1 MKWGELP
8 GDSKDLLYW
17 ILWFAIG
24 AFSKGDL
31 EGLLKRMFIRWEG
44 LSGDPGW
51 EFEYEPDA
59 CSGHYFFSADQD
71 ISGIFPNSRV
81 YSVQVVKEAM
91 RESMLALGN
100 KYPER
105 AGDLQKLICKYE
117 L

>member
-1 MKWGELP
+1 MKWGELS
-8 GDSKDLLYW
+8 GNSEDLLYW

-24 AFSKGDL
+24 AFSEGDL
-31 EGLLKRMFIRWEG
+31 EGLLQRMFIRCEG

-59 CSGHYFFSADQD
+59 CSGHYVFSADQNM
-71 ISGIFPNSRV
+71 SGIFPSSRV

-91 RESMLALGN
+91 KESMLALVN